1 MEHYYYYL
9 ISSLP
14 TLKRDDTPY
23 HTVASFTAIC
33 AEHISREELRILND
47 LSLIPADDSLKNAA
61 HGSFVSKWYEWE
73 NYLRNRISK
82 IRSVYLGRGSNKFLR
97 PQEEHLM
104 FPEIDKV
111 ITEQLLSTGPADKEK
126 TLDNLRWTKLD
137 ELELGHYFDF
147 DILCS
152 YKLKLLIREKWLKRD
167 LNKGMKNLNEIM
179 NNVYSE

>member
-23 HTVASFTAIC
+23 HTVASFTAAC
-33 AEHISREELRILND
+33 AEHISSSELKILND
-47 LSLIPADDSLKNAA
+47 LSLVPAEDSLKTAA
-61 HGSFVSKWYEWE
+61 HGSFTSKWYEWE
-73 NYLRNRISK
+73 TYFRNRLSK
-82 IRSVYLGRGSNKFLR
+82 LRTVSLDRGSNKFLR
-97 PQEEHLM
+97 PLDEKLM
-104 FPEIDKV
+104 FPEIDRV
-111 ITEQLLSTGPADKEK
+111 ITEQLLSAEPAEKEK

-137 ELELGHYFDF
+137 EFELGHYFDF

-167 LNKGMKNLNEIM
+167 LDKGMKNLNEIV
-179 NNVYSE
+179 NKIYSE